1 MTGEE
6 IRPIA
11 ENYVEEYCHCSDGEY
26 TDGSLVCAGI
36 GTALIVSRQLEKRIA
51 ELEEAKANLEY
62 LLEGRDNEIDELK
75 KENKNL
81 AQNLEDTEICEN
93 GWKNRVRELEAQIEK
108 MKSQYNYAFNQ
119 LCESREIVCLMLSQ
133 YKNKKEIDYSTKERG
148 EKLLKQGVYKYD

>member
-51 ELEEAKANLEY
+51 
-62 LLEGRDNEIDELK
+62 
-75 KENKNL
+75 
-81 AQNLEDTEICEN
+81 
-93 GWKNRVRELEAQIEK
+93 ELEAQIEK